1 MTGLL
6 PLPCVGAMVVVG
18 AGGLVTAVGGVKS
31 IVVDFVGQVMFSTV
45 ACSIGASSL
54 VFDGSLTLD

>member
-1 MTGLL
+1 
-6 PLPCVGAMVVVG
+6 VVG